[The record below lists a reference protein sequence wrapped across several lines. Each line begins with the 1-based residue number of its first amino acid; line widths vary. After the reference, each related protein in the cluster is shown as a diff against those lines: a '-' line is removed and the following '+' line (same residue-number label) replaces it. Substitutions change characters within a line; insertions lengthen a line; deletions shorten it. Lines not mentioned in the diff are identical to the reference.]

1 MPKYRHI
8 AKSAGLL
15 FHPETRF
22 DMVRPSILLYPRA
35 LSNRATVLICGMR
48 APVVGRL
55 CMDMTED

>member
-1 MPKYRHI
+1 
-8 AKSAGLL
+8 
-15 FHPETRF
+15 
-22 DMVRPSILLYPRA
+22 MVRPSILLYPRA